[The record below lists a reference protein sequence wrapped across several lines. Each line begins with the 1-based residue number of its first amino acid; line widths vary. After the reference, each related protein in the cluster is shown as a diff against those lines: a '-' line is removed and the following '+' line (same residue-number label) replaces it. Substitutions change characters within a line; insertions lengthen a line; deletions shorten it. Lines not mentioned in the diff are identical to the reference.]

1 MGRNSSRMDV
11 LKHLIPIQHQTM
23 HQKVSGKVAYT
34 AKETIRF
41 CSAENDNTFT
51 VEPGADVTVRAGS
64 QIRLLPG
71 FHAKAGSKFHAKIDP
86 DIDYGT
92 LLESKTTE
100 PAPLAVIENNPY
112 SGIVY
117 DYSTDSYYSPKN
129 INKQPDSIENPFTV
143 NIYPNPATNIVNI
156 EISGVNEGI
165 ADIEIYNT
173 MGNLIRKETI
183 ESNGIF
189 SLNVSNLTQ
198 GIYYIRIIYKSAVIS
213 EKIIKL

>member
-1 MGRNSSRMDV
+1 
-11 LKHLIPIQHQTM
+11 M

-51 VEPGADVTVRAGS
+51 VESGADVTVRAGS

-71 FHAKAGSKFHAKIDP
+71 FHAKAGSKFHAKIDS

-92 LLESKTTE
+92 LLDTKTTE
-100 PAPLAVIENNPY
+100 SAPLAIIEKNPY

-117 DYSTDSYYSPKN
+117 DYSTDNYYSPKN
-129 INKQPDSIENPFTV
+129 INKQPDSKDNPFIAT
-143 NIYPNPATNIVNI
+143 IYPNPATNVVNI
-156 EISGVNEGI
+156 EISGLDEGFVN
-165 ADIEIYNT
+165 IEIFNT
-173 MGNLIRKETI
+173 MGYLMQKEAI
-183 ESNGIF
+183 NNNGVYSFNISNF
-189 SLNVSNLTQ
+189 TQ